1 MAERK
6 RIELAL
12 QGGGAHGAYTWGV
25 LDRVLEDGRIA
36 IAALSGTSAG
46 AMNSVALADGL
57 TRGGREGARES
68 LARFWRAV
76 SDAARFSPVR
86 RGPLD
91 VLLGRW
97 SLDASPGYIALDL
110 LSRVASPYDL
120 NPFDVNP
127 LRDVVA
133 AQIDFDRVNGCG
145 AAKVFVTATN
155 VRTGLPRV
163 FRQGEITL
171 DAVMASA
178 CLPSLFKA
186 VEIDGEA
193 YWDGGFSGNP
203 VLFPLVDESDCRD
216 LVIVQINP
224 IRRDALPVSAADILN
239 RMNEITFNSSLIK
252 ELRAI
257 TLLRQLIEAEGLEHE
272 RYRDMRLHR
281 IGGEGLEH
289 LSVSSKLNAEWE
301 FLCHLR
307 ELGRAA
313 ADRWL
318 AENFDAL
325 CVRSTFDPAELFA
338 EAVRDPEEAALAK
351 PTTLPDTRTARPR
364 APHRES
370 AE

>member
-1 MAERK
+1 MTEQK

-12 QGGGAHGAYTWGV
+12 QGGGAHGAFTWGV
-25 LDRVLEDGRIA
+25 LDRILEDERIG

-46 AMNSVALADGL
+46 AMNAVAVADGL
-57 TRGGREGARES
+57 TRGGREGAREA

-91 VLLGRW
+91 ILFGRW
-97 SLDASPGYIALDL
+97 SLDTSPGYVALDL
-110 LSRVASPYDL
+110 LSRLASPYDL
-120 NPFDVNP
+120 NPWDVNP

-133 AQIDFDRVNGCG
+133 AQIDFERVNACD
-145 AAKVFVTATN
+145 ATKVFVTATN
-155 VRTGLPRV
+155 VRTGLPKV
-163 FRQGEITL
+163 FRQGRQGGITL

-178 CLPSLFKA
+178 CLPKLFKA

-193 YWDGGFSGNP
+193 YWDGGFMGNP
-203 VLFPLVDESDCRD
+203 ALFPLVDESDCRD

-224 IRRDALPVSAADILN
+224 IRRDRLPVSAADILN
-239 RMNEITFNSSLIK
+239 RVNEITFNASLIK

-257 TLLRQLIEAEGLEHE
+257 TLLRRLIEAEGLERE

-289 LSVSSKLNAEWE
+289 LSVSSKFNAEWA
-301 FLCHLR
+301 FLTHLR
-307 ELGRAA
+307 DLGRDAA
-313 ADRWL
+313 ERWL

-325 CVRSTFDPAELFA
+325 CVRSTFDPDSLFA
-338 EAVRDPEEAALAK
+338 EAVRDPDDAPGAETAK
-351 PTTLPDTRTARPR
+351 PRGRR
-364 APHRES
+364 AGG
-370 AE
+370 AA